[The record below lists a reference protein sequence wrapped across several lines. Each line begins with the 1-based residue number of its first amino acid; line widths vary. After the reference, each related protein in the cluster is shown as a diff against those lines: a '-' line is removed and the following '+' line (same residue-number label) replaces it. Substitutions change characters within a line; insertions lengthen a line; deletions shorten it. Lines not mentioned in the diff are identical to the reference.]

1 MDKKLLPCLAFCL
14 VEWGKGLSESFKKGK
29 FKTKIFFPIVL
40 SEILKIP
47 SKLEIQ
53 CKTMCPLNTMC
64 PHTFE
69 PPTSGLYPPLRL
81 TPSTVAQFISPPGD
95 VSP

>member
-1 MDKKLLPCLAFCL
+1 M
-14 VEWGKGLSESFKKGK
+14 K
-29 FKTKIFFPIVL
+29 F
-40 SEILKIP
+40 LKVP
-47 SKLEIQ
+47 SKLEIP
-53 CKTMCPLNTMC
+53 CKTMCRLNIMY

-69 PPTSGLYPPLRL
+69 PPTSGLYPPFGL

>member
-1 MDKKLLPCLAFCL
+1 M
-14 VEWGKGLSESFKKGK
+14 K
-29 FKTKIFFPIVL
+29 F
-40 SEILKIP
+40 LKVP

-53 CKTMCPLNTMC
+53 CKTMWPLNTMY

-69 PPTSGLYPPLRL
+69 PPTSGL
-81 TPSTVAQFISPPGD
+81 TPSTVAQFISPAGD